1 MSIKVDGKYYE
12 DETLSPDLGS
22 WVCTG
27 SEDNR
32 RTYEGLSADI
42 AKLPTYDDL
51 GTGSTAICSDNGDF
65 LKYEATT
72 KSWYEWQEIELW
84 E

>member
-1 MSIKVDGKYYE
+1 MAVVVDGKLYD
-12 DETLSPDLGS
+12 DESLAPDLGS

-27 SEDNR
+27 SDANR

-51 GTGSTAICSDNGDF
+51 GTGSTAICSDNGDI

-72 KSWYEWQEIELW
+72 KTWYKW
-84 E
+84 

>member
-1 MSIKVDGKYYE
+1 MAVVVDGKFYE
-12 DETLSPDLGS
+12 DESLAPDLGS
-22 WVCTG
+22 WVCTS
-27 SEDNR
+27 SEGNR

-72 KSWYEWQEIELW
+72 KTWYKW
-84 E
+84 

>member
-1 MSIKVDGKYYE
+1 MSVVFDGKLYD
-12 DETLSPDLGS
+12 DESLIPDLGS

-27 SEDNR
+27 SDSNR

-72 KSWYEWQEIELW
+72 KTWYKW
-84 E
+84 

>member
-1 MSIKVDGKYYE
+1 MSVVFDGKLYD
-12 DETLSPDLGS
+12 DESLIPDLGS

-27 SEDNR
+27 SDSNR

-51 GTGSTAICSDNGDF
+51 GTGSIAICSDNGDF

-72 KSWYEWQEIELW
+72 KTWYKW
-84 E
+84 

>member
-1 MSIKVDGKYYE
+1 MSVVVDGKEYS
-12 DETLSPDLGS
+12 DISLAPDLGS
-22 WVCTG
+22 WVAT
-27 SEDNR
+27 STDANR

-72 KSWYEWQEIELW
+72 KTWYKW
-84 E
+84 

>member
-1 MSIKVDGKYYE
+1 MAVKVDGRWYE
-12 DETLSPDLGS
+12 DESQVPDLGS
-22 WVCTG
+22 WVCTSG
-27 SEDNR
+27 ESNI

-51 GTGSTAICSDNGDF
+51 VTGSTAICSDNGDF

-72 KSWYEWQEIELW
+72 KTWYKW
-84 E
+84 